1 MTKLPLPARTR
12 QKKSEAASFAI
23 LQYKLGDL
31 GIFRGQTENDYGIDV
46 DFELEIDGNVTGKSV
61 KIQVKSSKNL
71 KLRADGTPSI
81 GGIKQ
86 STLNYWCQIA
96 FRITVMAY
104 AVDLASEKIYVTG
117 DLFWQATKLLDGGD
131 STKSITFLPEGKN
144 NLALATVVTIIHA
157 WKPTIGEV
165 VAAHTTALRRL
176 EAFLELY
183 VDAFHYDPGTPVEN
197 MADFYDLIDVCRIL
211 MWKDGDA
218 LFEDKQDRSSWQ
230 SVAYWKAKSEAEG
243 WDGLSCIAAQPI
255 LSALLPALVRTL
267 RLLRATVLS
276 GKFFWAHQRP
286 NYLALVYET
295 TLPAA
300 EDRDTLQDWGYH
312 FGQRTKV
319 VVGFGE
325 YFAAAART
333 STAKPRKA
341 TAKRKT
347 EAE

>member
-1 MTKLPLPARTR
+1 MTKLPLPSRTR

-46 DFELEIDGNVTGKSV
+46 DFELEIAGNVTGKSV
-61 KIQVKSSKNL
+61 KIQVKSSENL
-71 KLRADGTPSI
+71 KLRADGAPSV

-86 STLNYWCQIA
+86 STLNYWCQIS
-96 FRITVMAY
+96 FRTSVMAY

-117 DLFWQATKLLDGGD
+117 DLFWQATKLLDGGE

-144 NLALATVVTIIHA
+144 NLALATVLTVLHA

-176 EAFLELY
+176 KAFLEIY
-183 VDAFHYDPGTPVEN
+183 VDAFHYDAGTPIEN
-197 MADFYDLIDVCRIL
+197 MADFSDLIDVCRIL
-211 MWKDGDA
+211 MWKDGEK
-218 LFEDKQDRSSWQ
+218 LFDDKQDRSNWQ
-230 SVAYWKAKSEAEG
+230 SVAYWKAKSEADG

-255 LSALLPALVRTL
+255 LSALLPALVRKLQT
-267 RLLRATVLS
+267 LRATVLA
-276 GKFFWAHQRP
+276 GKYFWAHEKP
-286 NYLALVYET
+286 SYLALVYET
-295 TLPAA
+295 TLPAEA
-300 EDRDTLQDWGYH
+300 DEDTLHRWGYH
-312 FGQRTKV
+312 FDQQAQV
-319 VVGFGE
+319 VVGSGE
-325 YFAAAART
+325 YFAAAARI

-341 TAKRKT
+341 RAKRKT